1 MDTIINVIGV
11 LYGVTL
17 ILAAF
22 IRTSRMLES
31 MRVDGLVMPN
41 PTESTRPVNL
51 LLGLLIA
58 GYALYSLLHR

>member
-58 GYALYSLLHR
+58 GYALYSLLLR